1 MLVATLAVFTGLGL
15 LTYSAD
21 RFVDGAAATARHAG
35 MPPLLIGMVIIG
47 LGTSA
52 PELVVSVLAALQGN
66 PGLAL
71 GNAYGSN
78 IANIG
83 LILGLTALLCPIV
96 VQSQVV
102 RQEMPML
109 LLVTA
114 VAVYQLVDGQLTRL
128 DGWVLL
134 VLFVILMGWLI
145 RQGLRQRGDVLA
157 SEVQQQLP
165 DEVMALSKALFWVGF
180 GLLLMIGSSRML
192 VWGAVEIA
200 RHFGVSDLLIG
211 LTIVALGTSLPELA
225 STFSAVRKGEHDL
238 ALGNIIGS
246 NFFNTLAV
254 VGLAVVL
261 HPLAVEREVLTRDAV
276 VMGAMS
282 LGLFFICFR
291 KRTGGAIS
299 RKMGG
304 VLLLAYFLYTGR
316 LVAVAIQAAN

>member
-1 MLVATLAVFTGLGL
+1 MLLATLSIFVGLGL

-21 RFVDGAAATARHAG
+21 RFVDGAAATARYAG
-35 MPPLLIGMVIIG
+35 MPPLLIGIVIIG

-102 RQEMPML
+102 RQEMPLL

-114 VAVYQLVDGQLTRL
+114 VAVFQLVDGHLTRL

-134 VLFVILMGWLI
+134 VLFVVLMGWLI
-145 RQGLRQRGDVLA
+145 WQGLRSRGDVL
-157 SEVQQQLP
+157 EFQGQLQ
-165 DEVMALSKALFWVGF
+165 DEVMSLSRALFWVAF
-180 GLLLMIGSSRML
+180 GLLLMVGSSRLL

-200 RHFGVSDLLIG
+200 HYFGVSDLLIG
-211 LTIVALGTSLPELA
+211 LTIVAFGTSLPELA
-225 STFSAVRKGEHDL
+225 AAFTAVRKGEHDL

-246 NFFNTLAV
+246 NLFNTLAV

-261 HPLAVEREVLTRDAV
+261 QPLAVEPEVLTRDAV

-282 LGLFFICFR
+282 LGLFVICFR
-291 KRTGGAIS
+291 KRGGGAIS

-304 VLLLAYFLYTGR
+304 VLLLVYLLYIGR
-316 LVAVAIQAAN
+316 LVAVAIQSAS

>member
-1 MLVATLAVFTGLGL
+1 MLLATLSIFVGLGL

-21 RFVDGAAATARHAG
+21 RFVDGAAATARYAG
-35 MPPLLIGMVIIG
+35 MPPLLIGIVIIG

-102 RQEMPML
+102 RQEMPLL

-114 VAVYQLVDGQLTRL
+114 VAVFQLVDGHLTRL

-134 VLFVILMGWLI
+134 VLFVVLMGWLI
-145 RQGLRQRGDVLA
+145 WQGLRSRGDVL
-157 SEVQQQLP
+157 EFQGQLQ
-165 DEVMALSKALFWVGF
+165 DEVMSLSRALFWVAF
-180 GLLLMIGSSRML
+180 GLLLMVGSSRLL

-200 RHFGVSDLLIG
+200 HYFGVSDLLIG
-211 LTIVALGTSLPELA
+211 LTIVAFGTSLPELA
-225 STFSAVRKGEHDL
+225 AAFTAVRKGEHDL

-246 NFFNTLAV
+246 NLFNTLAV

-261 HPLAVEREVLTRDAV
+261 RPLAVESEVITRDAV

-282 LGLFFICFR
+282 LGLFAICFR
-291 KRTGGAIS
+291 KRGGGAIS

-304 VLLLAYFLYTGR
+304 VLLLVYLLYIGR
-316 LVAVAIQAAN
+316 LVAVAIQSAS

>member
-1 MLVATLAVFTGLGL
+1 MVLATLAIVIGLGL

-66 PGLAL
+66 PGIAL

-96 VQSQVV
+96 VHSQVV
-102 RQEMPML
+102 RQEMPLL

-114 VAVYQLVDGQLTRL
+114 VAVVQLIDGRL
-128 DGWVLL
+128 SAADGWVLL
-134 VLFVILMGWLI
+134 GLFVTLMGWLI
-145 RQGLRQRGDVLA
+145 WQGLQRRGDVLA
-157 SEVQQQLP
+157 QEVQESLQ
-165 DEVMALSKALFWVGF
+165 DDTMALPMALFWVVV
-180 GLLLMIGSSRML
+180 GLVLMIISSRLL
-192 VWGAVEIA
+192 VWGAVVVA

-225 STFSAVRKGEHDL
+225 SAFSAVRKGEHDL
-238 ALGNIIGS
+238 ALGNVIGS
-246 NFFNTLAV
+246 NLFNTLAV

-261 HPLAVEREVLTRDAV
+261 VPLGVEPEVLSRDAV
-276 VMGAMS
+276 VMGGLT
-282 LGLFFICFR
+282 LGLFLICFR
-291 KRTGGAIS
+291 KRGGGAIS

-304 VLLLAYFLYTGR
+304 VLLLVYLLYTGW
-316 LVAVAIQAAN
+316 LVNLALSDGG